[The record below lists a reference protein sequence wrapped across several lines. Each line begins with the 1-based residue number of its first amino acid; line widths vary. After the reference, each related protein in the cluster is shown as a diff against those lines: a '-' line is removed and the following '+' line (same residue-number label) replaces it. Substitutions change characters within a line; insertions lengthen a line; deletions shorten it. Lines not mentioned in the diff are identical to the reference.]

1 MQDIIY
7 INIHTHLTKT
17 MPSVLS
23 VQSLYQ
29 NFELVRNDGLYSVGL
44 HPWYIGENSVE
55 TQFLELEL
63 HAGGKSVVAIGE
75 CGLDKV
81 CGTNW
86 DLQVR
91 TFSKQIKLANRLDK
105 PLVIHCVRAY
115 EEVLGMLKDSA
126 VNVPVI
132 FHGFN
137 KKWQLAEQIL
147 KQGYYLSFGAAIL
160 KEDAGARDALNK
172 VLTDKFFLETDDRD
186 VSIIDIYNA
195 AALIRKTPQ
204 DALILQLRKNF
215 ETIFKG

>member
-1 MQDIIY
+1 
-7 INIHTHLTKT
+7 

-29 NFELVRNDGLYSVGL
+29 NFEQVGNDGQYSVGL
-44 HPWYIGENSVE
+44 HPWYINND
-55 TQFLELEL
+55 TFDAKFRELEQ
-63 HAGGKSVVAIGE
+63 AAKGDNVMAVGE

-81 CGTNW
+81 CDTDW

-91 TFSKQIKLANRLDK
+91 AFSKQVNLANRLRK

-160 KEDAGARDALNK
+160 KEDAGAKDVFNK
-172 VLTDKFFLETDDRD
+172 VPADKFFLETDDRD
-186 VSIIDIYNA
+186 ASIIDIYNA
-195 AALIRKTPQ
+195 AASIRKTPP

-215 ETIFKG
+215 ATVFKR